1 MKKIIFLS
9 LLIIIFS
16 IKTEIEFGKEI
27 SFDKDNNE
35 YEFVFQENG
44 VLFVLVTFGT
54 NDILHLKISFYNLYN
69 NDISVSPPGKGW
81 IIPFKKDITTKIK
94 LEYTSPSNEKGTI
107 WIFPSTKEI
116 KVNLNQIYEWKY
128 DFSTNWNNRNYE
140 YDAARLIYSIDKAEK
155 DALLEFKY
163 NDKLVACDG
172 KLIPNPIK
180 INHGETSE
188 NNIINYEIKKGESY
202 KIYIN
207 LYSVICVPNKLTG
220 FAFTYY
226 YLPSFEFHFI
236 YDEEQIEEEEKKEQ
250 EKEKI
255 KQNEKVSES
264 KNYTLIFIILG
275 ILLILGIII
284 SILLICRKNKKGNIS
299 NENFGFELNN
309 IEDEY

>member
-1 MKKIIFLS
+1 M
-9 LLIIIFS
+9 
-16 IKTEIEFGKEI
+16 
-27 SFDKDNNE
+27 
-35 YEFVFQENG
+35 
-44 VLFVLVTFGT
+44 
-54 NDILHLKISFYNLYN
+54 
-69 NDISVSPPGKGW
+69 
-81 IIPFKKDITTKIK
+81 
-94 LEYTSPSNEKGTI
+94 
-107 WIFPSTKEI
+107 
-116 KVNLNQIYEWKY
+116 
-128 DFSTNWNNRNYE
+128 
-140 YDAARLIYSIDKAEK
+140 IYSIDKAEK

-163 NDKLVACDG
+163 NDKLVTCDG

-180 INHGETSE
+180 ISNGETSE

-207 LYSVICVPNKLTG
+207 LYSVIYVPNKLTG

-250 EKEKI
+250 EKI
-255 KQNEKVSES
+255 KQNKKISES